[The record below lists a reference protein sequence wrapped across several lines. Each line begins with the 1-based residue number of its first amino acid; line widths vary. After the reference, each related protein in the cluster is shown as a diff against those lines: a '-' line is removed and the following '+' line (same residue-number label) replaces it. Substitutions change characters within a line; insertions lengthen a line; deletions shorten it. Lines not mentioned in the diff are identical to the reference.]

1 MSKPFAGIR
10 ILDFTQV
17 FAGPFG
23 SYQLAL
29 LGAEV
34 IKIERPGGDD
44 MRRSPLNKLW
54 AERNMATAWMA
65 INANKRDLV
74 LDLAK
79 PKAIEIVRRLAARAD
94 VVMEN
99 FRPGVMEKLGIGHEA
114 LAVVNPQLIYCAVSG
129 FGQTGPERTTAAY
142 DGKIQAMS
150 GIMSI
155 TGHPETGPLRAGFA
169 VCDAIGGM
177 TAAFAVAS
185 ALFQRVHSGRGQL
198 VDVAMLDASLSFLA
212 SYITDYTVGGHV
224 QGPSGNRAQSRLPTA
239 DLFKVKDG
247 YILLAVNNEKQ
258 FHALARALGK
268 PDLVNDPR
276 FLDWPARLANEAA
289 LRTII
294 EETFAEA
301 DDKTWEE
308 RLTCADVPCSRVWTI
323 PEILAH
329 PAARPSR
336 RATAGRDAVWPSNT
350 RRLGLSTGAR
360 WRQCRAATTNAWRA
374 FAGDS
379 GGGRLYD
386 ERNRQAAPRWRDM
399 SVVRSGM
406 RARCG

>member
-1 MSKPFAGIR
+1 MTKPFAGVR
-10 ILDFTQV
+10 VLDFTQV

-44 MRRSPLNKLW
+44 MRRSPLNKTW
-54 AERNMATAWMA
+54 ADRNMATAWMA

-79 PKAIEIVRRLAARAD
+79 PKAIAIVHRLAARAD

-99 FRPGVMEKLGIGHEA
+99 FRPGVMDKLGIGPQA
-114 LAVVNPQLIYCAVSG
+114 LAAINPKLIYCAVSG
-129 FGQTGPERTTAAY
+129 FGQTGPERATAAY

-150 GIMSI
+150 GIMSV
-155 TGHPETGPLRAGFA
+155 TGHPEAGPMRAGFA

-185 ALFQRVHSGRGQL
+185 ALFQRVHTGLGQL
-198 VDVAMLDASLSFLA
+198 VDVAMLDASLSFLS

-224 QGPSGNRAQSRLPTA
+224 QGQSGNRAQSRLPTA
-239 DLFKVKDG
+239 DLFKVKGG

-258 FHALARALGK
+258 FAALSRALGR
-268 PDLVNDPR
+268 PDLAKDPR
-276 FLDWPARLANEAA
+276 FLDWPARLANETA
-289 LRTII
+289 LRAII
-294 EETFAEA
+294 EEVFAAA
-301 DDKTWEE
+301 DDKTWEQ
-308 RLTCADVPCSRVWTI
+308 RLTSADVPCSRVWSI

-329 PAARPSR
+329 PQLAHRDVLQR
-336 RATAGRDAVWPSNT
+336 VATPFGQVTLVGSGF
-350 RRLGLSTGAR
+350 RLAH
-360 WRQCRAATTNAWRA
+360 
-374 FAGDS
+374 
-379 GGGRLYD
+379 GGGTVERPPPMLGEHSQEILAQAGYGD
-386 ERNRQAAPRWRDM
+386 EEIAMLRRDG
-399 SVVRSGM
+399 VI
-406 RARCG
+406 